1 MHVTDGAK
9 VCRGPS
15 LAQGPGSDLYTLPRW
30 YACRTKARQ
39 EKTAAR
45 SLAGRGLE
53 TYLPLYDR
61 LRQWADRKKTVPWPL
76 FTGYVFARF
85 TWRDQHAVLSVP
97 GVATIV
103 RVGGHPTPI
112 PDRDIENVRRFV
124 VALSASKAEPV
135 QVRYPRR
142 GERVTVAS
150 GPYAGVEGVV
160 VRGGGRQRVVI
171 SVRGL
176 RQSFAVTVEVGALEH
191 DRFAVLDEESG

>member
-1 MHVTDGAK
+1 M
-9 VCRGPS
+9 CRDPS
-15 LAQGPGSDLYTLPRW
+15 LAHGPGSDLYTRPRW

-61 LRQWADRKKTVPWPL
+61 LRQWADRKKTVLWPL

-85 TWRDQHAVLSVP
+85 TLRDQHAVLSAP

-103 RVGGHPTPI
+103 RVDGRPTPI
-112 PDRDIENVRRFV
+112 PDSDIENVRRFAA
-124 VALSASKAEPV
+124 ALSATRVDPV

-150 GPYAGVEGVV
+150 GPFAGVEGVV
-160 VRGGGRQRVVI
+160 VRRGGRQRVII

-176 RQSFAVTVEVGALEH
+176 RQSFAVTVQVRELEQG
-191 DRFAVLDEESG
+191 RSAGLDEERG